1 MKPLFDFSG
10 HRAGFRAPRPKPE
23 RNGRSTAKPL
33 VVTIAAAVLP
43 VLMFAGCEDDPPPPV
58 KPAGSAVAA
67 PQGAAPGASGAQAGA
82 PAPAGSGRAGA
93 AASASANPLAE
104 LPERVFT
111 EADFSE
117 TDKNR
122 DPFRGFA
129 LVFAQQARGKTTIQR
144 QVIIDRYA
152 LDELKLAGV
161 ITRAEPRA
169 LFVDPNNVGWVI
181 HTGDYVG
188 KPEIVRAGGA
198 AGIDVAIN
206 WRVDRIREGDVVF
219 VREDPAHPEIAPVTR
234 VVPLFPT
241 EDTGKPGRR

>member
-1 MKPLFDFSG
+1 V
-10 HRAGFRAPRPKPE
+10 
-23 RNGRSTAKPL
+23 L
-33 VVTIAAAVLP
+33 VTLAITLVPAMLS
-43 VLMFAGCEDDPPPPV
+43 AGCGDDPPPPP
-58 KPAGSAVAA
+58 KPAASAPAAPAGSAPTTTAA
-67 PQGAAPGASGAQAGA
+67 EAPG
-82 PAPAGSGRAGA
+82 PAGSGRAGA
-93 AASASANPLAE
+93 AANPSANPLGE

-111 EADFSE
+111 EADFAE

-129 LVFAQQARGKTTIQR
+129 SVFAQQARGKTNIQR
-144 QVIIDRYA
+144 QVVVDRYA

-169 LFVDPNNVGWVI
+169 LFIDPNNVGWVI

-206 WRVDRIREGDVVF
+206 WRVDRIRDGDVVF
-219 VREDPAHPEIAPVTR
+219 VREDPAHPEIAPITR

-241 EDTGKPGRR
+241 EDSGKPSRR

>member
-1 MKPLFDFSG
+1 MI
-10 HRAGFRAPRPKPE
+10 RTRQTR
-23 RNGRSTAKPL
+23 GRAKPVL
-33 VVTIAAAVLP
+33 ATLAITVLP
-43 VLMFAGCEDDPPPPV
+43 VMLSAGCGDDPPPPP
-58 KPAGSAVAA
+58 KPAASAPAAPAGSAPTTTAA
-67 PQGAAPGASGAQAGA
+67 DAPG
-82 PAPAGSGRAGA
+82 PAGSGRAGA
-93 AASASANPLAE
+93 AANPSANPLAE

-111 EADFSE
+111 EADFAE

-129 LVFAQQARGKTTIQR
+129 SVFAQQARGKTNIQR
-144 QVIIDRYA
+144 QVLVDRYA

-161 ITRAEPRA
+161 ISRAEPRA
-169 LFVDPNNVGWVI
+169 LFIDPNNVGWVI

-206 WRVDRIREGDVVF
+206 WRVDRIRDGDVVF
-219 VREDPAHPEIAPVTR
+219 VREDPAHPEIAPITR

-241 EDTGKPGRR
+241 EDSGKPNRR

>member
-1 MKPLFDFSG
+1 MKP
-10 HRAGFRAPRPKPE
+10 HRQGNTPV
-23 RNGRSTAKPL
+23 
-33 VVTIAAAVLP
+33 VVTLAVLVFP
-43 VLMFAGCEDDPPPPV
+43 FVTMVGCEDDPPPPPP
-58 KPAGSAVAA
+58 KPVASAA
-67 PQGAAPGASGAQAGA
+67 PAPEAPGAPPAAGA
-82 PAPAGSGRAGA
+82 PAPAGSARAG
-93 AASASANPLAE
+93 ASASANPLGD

-111 EADFSE
+111 EADFAE
-117 TDKNR
+117 TDRNR

-129 LVFAQQARGKTTIQR
+129 SVFAQQARGKTTIQR
-144 QVIIDRYA
+144 QVVVDRYA

-161 ITRAEPRA
+161 ITRSEPRA

-198 AGIDVAIN
+198 AGVDVAIN

-219 VREDPAHPEIAPVTR
+219 VREDPSHPEIAPVTR

-241 EDTGKPGRR
+241 EDTGKTIR

>member
-1 MKPLFDFSG
+1 MK
-10 HRAGFRAPRPKPE
+10 ATRPNLRGNRPVFV
-23 RNGRSTAKPL
+23 TVAALVFP
-33 VVTIAAAVLP
+33 VVT
-43 VLMFAGCEDDPPPPV
+43 MMGCEDDPPP
-58 KPAGSAVAA
+58 KPAFPPPAAPGSAPAD
-67 PQGAAPGASGAQAGA
+67 PHGAAPAAAAPAAA
-82 PAPAGSGRAGA
+82 PAPGGSARAGA
-93 AASASANPLAE
+93 MASANPLGD

-111 EADFSE
+111 ESDFAE

-129 LVFAQQARGKTTIQR
+129 SVFAQQARGKTTIQR
-144 QVIIDRYA
+144 QVVVDRFA
-152 LDELKLAGV
+152 LDELKLAGI
-161 ITRAEPRA
+161 ITRSEPRA

-206 WRVDRIREGDVVF
+206 WRVDRIRDGDVVF
-219 VREDPAHPEIAPVTR
+219 VREDPSHPEIAPVTR

-241 EDTGKPGRR
+241 EDTGKTIR

>member
-1 MKPLFDFSG
+1 MKPTRQP
-10 HRAGFRAPRPKPE
+10 RAG
-23 RNGRSTAKPL
+23 AKPMFISVAITL
-33 VVTIAAAVLP
+33 LP
-43 VLMFAGCEDDPPPPV
+43 VFVLAACEDDVAPNPPR
-58 KPAGSAVAA
+58 PAASA
-67 PQGAAPGASGAQAGA
+67 AAPGASGAAA
-82 PAPAGSGRAGA
+82 PDPAGSARARAG
-93 AASASANPLAE
+93 ASASANPLSE

-111 EADFSE
+111 EADFAE

-129 LVFAQQARGKTTIQR
+129 LVFAQQARGKTNIQR
-144 QVIIDRYA
+144 QVVVDRYA

-161 ITRAEPRA
+161 ITRSEPRA
-169 LFVDPNNVGWVI
+169 MFIDPNNVGWIV

-188 KPEIVRAGGA
+188 KAEIVRAGGA

-206 WRVDRIREGDVVF
+206 WRVDRIRDGDVVF

-241 EDTGKPGRR
+241 EDSGKPSRR

>member
-1 MKPLFDFSG
+1 ML
-10 HRAGFRAPRPKPE
+10 ATLAI
-23 RNGRSTAKPL
+23 T
-33 VVTIAAAVLP
+33 VLP
-43 VLMFAGCEDDPPPPV
+43 VMLSAGCGDDPPPPP
-58 KPAGSAVAA
+58 KPAASAPAAPAGSAPTTTAA
-67 PQGAAPGASGAQAGA
+67 DAPG
-82 PAPAGSGRAGA
+82 PAGSGRAGA
-93 AASASANPLAE
+93 AANPSANPLAE

-111 EADFSE
+111 EADFAE

-129 LVFAQQARGKTTIQR
+129 SVFAQQARGKTNIQR
-144 QVIIDRYA
+144 QVLVDRYA

-161 ITRAEPRA
+161 ISRAEPRA
-169 LFVDPNNVGWVI
+169 LFIDPNNVGWVI

-206 WRVDRIREGDVVF
+206 WRVDRIRDGDVVF
-219 VREDPAHPEIAPVTR
+219 VREDPAHPEIAPITR

-241 EDTGKPGRR
+241 EDSGKPNRR

>member
-1 MKPLFDFSG
+1 VKPIR
-10 HRAGFRAPRPKPE
+10 HE
-23 RNGRSTAKPL
+23 RRGAKPVL
-33 VVTIAAAVLP
+33 TSLAVAVLP
-43 VLMFAGCEDDPPPPV
+43 VMLFGGCEDDPPPPPP
-58 KPAGSAVAA
+58 KPAASA
-67 PQGAAPGASGAQAGA
+67 A
-82 PAPAGSGRAGA
+82 PAPAPEAAGA
-93 AASASANPLAE
+93 APAGAARPGASASANPLAE

-111 EADFSE
+111 ESDFSE

-129 LVFAQQARGKTTIQR
+129 NVFAQQARGKTTIQR
-144 QVIIDRYA
+144 QVVVDRYA

-198 AGIDVAIN
+198 AGVDVAIN
-206 WRVDRIREGDVVF
+206 WRVDRIRDGDVVF
-219 VREDPAHPEIAPVTR
+219 VREDPSHPEIAPVTR

-241 EDTGKPGRR
+241 EDQGKTGR

>member
-1 MKPLFDFSG
+1 MKRTRQTRG
-10 HRAGFRAPRPKPE
+10 H
-23 RNGRSTAKPL
+23 AKPVL
-33 VVTIAAAVLP
+33 ATLASILLP
-43 VLMFAGCEDDPPPPV
+43 VTLFAGCGDDPPPPP
-58 KPAGSAVAA
+58 KPVASAAPA
-67 PQGAAPGASGAQAGA
+67 PQGSAPTTPAAGA

-111 EADFSE
+111 ESDFAE

-129 LVFAQQARGKTTIQR
+129 SVFAQQARGKTNIQR
-144 QVIIDRYA
+144 QVVVDRYA

-169 LFVDPNNVGWVI
+169 LFIDPNNVGWVI

-206 WRVDRIREGDVVF
+206 WRVDRIRDGDVVF
-219 VREDPAHPEIAPVTR
+219 VREDPAHPEIAPITR

-241 EDTGKPGRR
+241 EDSGKTSRR

>member
-1 MKPLFDFSG
+1 MKST
-10 HRAGFRAPRPKPE
+10 RQPRT
-23 RNGRSTAKPL
+23 GAKPKLLTVAIALLPLL
-33 VVTIAAAVLP
+33 V
-43 VLMFAGCEDDPPPPV
+43 FAGCEDDPAPNPP
-58 KPAGSAVAA
+58 KPAASAAAA
-67 PQGAAPGASGAQAGA
+67 P
-82 PAPAGSGRAGA
+82 PAGSGAAATVPAGSVRAGA
-93 AASASANPLAE
+93 AASASANPLSE

-111 EADFSE
+111 EADFAE

-129 LVFAQQARGKTTIQR
+129 FVFAQQARGKTTIQR
-144 QVIIDRYA
+144 QVVVDRYA

-161 ITRAEPRA
+161 ITRAETRA
-169 LFVDPNNVGWVI
+169 LFIDPNNVGWVV

-206 WRVDRIREGDVVF
+206 WRVDRIRDGDVVF

-234 VVPLFPT
+234 IVPLFPS
-241 EDTGKPGRR
+241 EDSGKPSRR

>member
-1 MKPLFDFSG
+1 MKPIRQERRG
-10 HRAGFRAPRPKPE
+10 VKPVLW
-23 RNGRSTAKPL
+23 SL
-33 VVTIAAAVLP
+33 VVAVLP
-43 VLMFAGCEDDPPPPV
+43 VVMIAGCEDDPPPPPP
-58 KPAGSAVAA
+58 KPAA
-67 PQGAAPGASGAQAGA
+67 PAA
-82 PAPAGSGRAGA
+82 PAPAPEAAGAAPAGSVRA

-111 EADFSE
+111 EADFAE

-129 LVFAQQARGKTTIQR
+129 NVFAQQARGKTNQQR
-144 QVIIDRYA
+144 KIVVDRYA

-161 ITRAEPRA
+161 ISRAEPRA
-169 LFVDPNNVGWVI
+169 LFIDPNNVGWVI

-198 AGIDVAIN
+198 AGVDVAIN
-206 WRVDRIREGDVVF
+206 WRVDRIRDGDVVF
-219 VREDPAHPEIAPVTR
+219 VREDPSHPEIAPVTR

-241 EDTGKPGRR
+241 EDSGKTGR